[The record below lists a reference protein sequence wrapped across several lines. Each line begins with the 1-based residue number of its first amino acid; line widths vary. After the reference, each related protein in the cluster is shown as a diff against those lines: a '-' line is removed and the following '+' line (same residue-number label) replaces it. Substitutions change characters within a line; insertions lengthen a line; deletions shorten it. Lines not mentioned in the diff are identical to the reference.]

1 MFGILVA
8 YSLLNVCKEERMNR
22 GIYVALS
29 GTLAQEKR
37 LNVLTN
43 NLANVNTPGFKKD
56 KAVFKIAL
64 PPVDNQMLPS
74 PANFKDKAFVETG
87 AVATDFS
94 TATHS
99 QTGNPLDIAI
109 DGDGFFEVM
118 TPQGAR
124 YTRDGSFR
132 RDEGGDLVTAE
143 GYKVMGDSGPVK
155 IEGIEVKVDRDGN
168 VLVDGSPVGK
178 LRVVDFPKPYSLKKE
193 MENLYAAPA
202 SVNAVP
208 SNAEIRQGYTE
219 SANVSVIREMTSMI
233 DVMRSYESYIK
244 AMQSMDEMTGK
255 VINEVG
261 RF

>member
-1 MFGILVA
+1 
-8 YSLLNVCKEERMNR
+8 MNR

-29 GTLAQEKR
+29 GTLAQQKR
-37 LNVLTN
+37 LEVLTN

-56 KAVFKIAL
+56 KAIFKISL
-64 PPVDNQMLPS
+64 PPPDNQISPS
-74 PANFKDKAFVETG
+74 TGNFKDKVFVETNSI
-87 AVATDFS
+87 VTDFS
-94 TATHS
+94 TATQN
-99 QTGNPLDIAI
+99 QTGNSLDIAI

-118 TPQGAR
+118 TPQGTR

-132 RDEGGDLVTAE
+132 RNEGGELVTTE
-143 GYKVMGDSGPVK
+143 GYKVMGDGGAIR
-155 IEGIEVKVDRDGN
+155 IEGNGVKVDRDGN
-168 VLVDGSPVGK
+168 VQVDGAPVGK
-178 LRVVDFPKPYSLKKE
+178 LKVVDFPKPYPLKKE

-219 SANVSVIREMTSMI
+219 GANVSVIREMTSMI

-244 AMQSMDEMTGK
+244 AMQSMDEATGK